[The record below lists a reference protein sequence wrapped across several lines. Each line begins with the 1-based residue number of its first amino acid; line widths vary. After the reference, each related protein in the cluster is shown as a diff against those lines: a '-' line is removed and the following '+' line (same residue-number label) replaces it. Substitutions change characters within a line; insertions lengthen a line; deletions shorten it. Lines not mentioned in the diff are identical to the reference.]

1 MRADR
6 TIIKR
11 YGLNGQPGRIPRF
24 WGKLGELE
32 ESSERDMAFKRR
44 GGTPYRERAAA
55 RCGCP
60 TESNESNAWD
70 QSRNKILWRD
80 VE

>member
-1 MRADR
+1 
-6 TIIKR
+6 
-11 YGLNGQPGRIPRF
+11 
-24 WGKLGELE
+24 
-32 ESSERDMAFKRR
+32 MAFKRR

-60 TESNESNAWD
+60 TESNAWD